1 MAIVYGDYPLKKKT
15 NSSTVSGSGSQSSY
29 DRRNGTADERYT
41 PTAAPS
47 KTIDDYKKDYA
58 AAAARGDAAGMKAA
72 NDGANAIRTAQGQAA
87 QVASN
92 DIAKVQSGGT
102 SGMVSNP
109 GRYDD
114 GGYSGSRPVQKP
126 AYPTPLKPDI
136 GISKPGQTPQLTPL
150 SVGTSGVPSY
160 TQAGTDS
167 YGKTIADYSRDYNDA
182 KAHGDAAGMQLAN
195 DRANAIRRATGQQ
208 EQYAT
213 ADINK
218 VAGGQYQQYYANNDL
233 RGVGNLYLGTMAT
246 NERNLDASEAAGN
259 TIRLEDYLPN
269 IVQLAR
275 NTGMDVGVAI
285 DMFVNNI
292 RNGRAVDG
300 GDVGVDYAA
309 LQPLYNSMG
318 PMNMNTEVNRFI
330 REYKNNG
337 LLYDPNSALY
347 GQSYGVG
354 LNAGTGVTRDPVT
367 GQLVPNPTGTAGQ
380 TVPFTGAGNGQSAAL
395 PTTGGAGT
403 TVGTGTGGTAG
414 SLSGYGVNDHSDL
427 IEAMNRYQQEAAL
440 AELRAAYETNLA
452 GLDRT
457 QASIAPQYA
466 SARNQAAAQAAIQ
479 QQAFNEYAAAN
490 GLNTGVGGQAQLAFG
505 NALQNDLAGIN
516 TAEANSMADLE
527 LQRSQAEI
535 DYNNAIAKARAEG
548 NYQLVQ
554 QLYQEKV
561 RVDEAY
567 REMIVWQAE
576 QDLARQQMAISQNQ
590 WQQSFDASQN
600 QYAQEQALQ
609 TAATLAQIGDFSGY
623 KALGYSDDQIAAM
636 TAYYQQSRTASEP
649 VLSYSQMAS
658 AIEAGDIT
666 PNVKQAYEYYM
677 GAPWTDGAAALY
689 QKSIGKSS
697 GGGDGGEGTSMT
709 LTTAKAMAEAGQ
721 FTDAVLD
728 TFHKAGYNDAYLNV
742 TYGYD
747 PGKGQPDAQEA
758 GYNDAYFRQAMNS
771 LSTLLAQGKGNA
783 AVSGL
788 DSIWS
793 KLSKAQKQQAQTLL
807 NGYGYT
813 YYE

>member
-92 DIAKVQSGGT
+92 DIARVQSGGT

-218 VAGGQYQQYYANNDL
+218 VAGGKYQQYYANNDL

-246 NERNLDASEAAGN
+246 NERNLDAAEAAGN

-300 GDVGVDYAA
+300 GDVGVDYAS
-309 LQPLYNSMG
+309 LQKLYNSMG

-380 TVPFTGAGNGQSAAL
+380 AIPFTGAGNGQSAAL
-395 PTTGGAGT
+395 PTTGG
-403 TVGTGTGGTAG
+403 TGTGGTAG
-414 SLSGYGVNDHSDL
+414 NLSGYGVNDHSDL

-440 AELRAAYETNLA
+440 AELRAAYEKNLA

-576 QDLARQQMAISQNQ
+576 QDLARQQLAISQNQ

-609 TAATLAQIGDFSGY
+609 TAATLAQLGDFSGY
-623 KALGYSDDQIAAM
+623 RALGYSDDQIAAM

-649 VLSYSQMAS
+649 VLSYSQMVS
-658 AIEAGDIT
+658 AIEAGNVT
-666 PNVKQAYEYYM
+666 PNVMQAYEYYM
-677 GAPWTDGAAALY
+677 GTPWTNGTAALY
-689 QKSIGKSS
+689 QKSTGKSS
-697 GGGDGGEGTSMT
+697 GGGGGGNDTSMT

-728 TFHKAGYNDAYLNV
+728 TFYKAGYNDAYLKV

>member
-15 NSSTVSGSGSQSSY
+15 NSSTVSGSGSQSSH

-92 DIAKVQSGGT
+92 DIARVQSGGT

-182 KAHGDAAGMQLAN
+182 KARGDAAGMQLAN
-195 DRANAIRRATGQQ
+195 DRANAIRRAAGQQ

-213 ADINK
+213 EDINR

-246 NERNLDASEAAGN
+246 NERNLDAAEAAGN

-309 LQPLYNSMG
+309 LQKQYNNMG
-318 PMNMNTEVNRFI
+318 AFNMNTEVNRFI

-337 LLYDPNSALY
+337 LLYDPESALY

-395 PTTGGAGT
+395 PTT
-403 TVGTGTGGTAG
+403 VGTGTGGTAG
-414 SLSGYGVNDHSDL
+414 SLSGYGINDYSDY

-440 AELRAAYETNLA
+440 AELRAAYEKNLA

-505 NALQNDLAGIN
+505 NALQNDLSGIN

-535 DYNNAIAKARAEG
+535 DYNNAIAQAQAEG

-576 QDLARQQMAISQNQ
+576 QDLARQQMAIRQNQ

-649 VLSYSQMAS
+649 VLSYSQMVS
-658 AIEAGDIT
+658 AIEAGNIT
-666 PNVKQAYEYYM
+666 PNVMQAYEYYM
-677 GAPWTDGAAALY
+677 GTPWTNGTAALY
-689 QKSIGKSS
+689 QKSTGKSS
-697 GGGDGGEGTSMT
+697 RGGGGGSGMSMT
-709 LTTAKAMAEAGQ
+709 LTTAKAMAEAKQ
-721 FTDAVLD
+721 FTDEVVD
-728 TFHKAGYNDAYLNV
+728 TFHKAGYNDAYLTV

-747 PGKGQPDAQEA
+747 PDKGQPDAQETGSSS
-758 GYNDAYFRQAMNS
+758 GYYNLVAN
-771 LSTLLAQGKGNA
+771 LSRLEDSSNA
-783 AVSGL
+783 SSVP
-788 DSIWS
+788 
-793 KLSKAQKQQAQTLL
+793 SKAKALIQSALNAGSITEDDARKLL
-807 NGYGYT
+807 RQYGYAV
-813 YYE
+813 

>member
-15 NSSTVSGSGSQSSY
+15 NSSTVSNSGSQSSY

-92 DIAKVQSGGT
+92 DIARVQSGGT

-114 GGYSGSRPVQKP
+114 GGYSGSGIVQKSVYTAP
-126 AYPTPLKPDI
+126 VSTP
-136 GISKPGQTPQLTPL
+136 GRG
-150 SVGTSGVPSY
+150 SGAASYTPSY

-182 KAHGDAAGMQLAN
+182 KARGDAAGMQLAN
-195 DRANAIRRATGQQ
+195 DRANAIRRAAGQQ

-213 ADINK
+213 EDINR

-246 NERNLDASEAAGN
+246 NERNLDAAEAAGN

-309 LQPLYNSMG
+309 LQKQYNNMG
-318 PMNMNTEVNRFI
+318 AFNMNTEVNRFI

-337 LLYDPNSALY
+337 LLYDPESALY

-395 PTTGGAGT
+395 PTT
-403 TVGTGTGGTAG
+403 VGTGTGGTAG
-414 SLSGYGVNDHSDL
+414 SLSGYGINDYSDY

-440 AELRAAYETNLA
+440 AELRAAYEKNLA

-505 NALQNDLAGIN
+505 NALQNDLSGIN

-535 DYNNAIAKARAEG
+535 DYNNAIAQAQAEG

-609 TAATLAQIGDFSGY
+609 TAATLAQLGDFSGY

-649 VLSYSQMAS
+649 VLSYSQMVS
-658 AIEAGDIT
+658 AIEAGNVT
-666 PNVKQAYEYYM
+666 PNVMQAYEYYM
-677 GAPWTDGAAALY
+677 GTPWTNGTAALY
-689 QKSIGKSS
+689 QKSTGKSS
-697 GGGDGGEGTSMT
+697 GGGGGGSGTSMT
-709 LTTAKAMAEAGQ
+709 LTTAKAMAEAKQ
-721 FTDAVLD
+721 FTDEVVD
-728 TFHKAGYNDAYLNV
+728 TFHKAGYNDAYLTV

-747 PGKGQPDAQEA
+747 PDKGQPDAQETGSSS
-758 GYNDAYFRQAMNS
+758 GYYNLVAN
-771 LSTLLAQGKGNA
+771 LSRLEASSNA
-783 AVSGL
+783 SSVP
-788 DSIWS
+788 
-793 KLSKAQKQQAQTLL
+793 SKAKALIQSALNAGSITEDDARKLL
-807 NGYGYT
+807 RQYGYAV
-813 YYE
+813 

>member
-1 MAIVYGDYPLKKKT
+1 
-15 NSSTVSGSGSQSSY
+15 
-29 DRRNGTADERYT
+29 
-41 PTAAPS
+41 
-47 KTIDDYKKDYA
+47 
-58 AAAARGDAAGMKAA
+58 
-72 NDGANAIRTAQGQAA
+72 
-87 QVASN
+87 
-92 DIAKVQSGGT
+92 
-102 SGMVSNP
+102 
-109 GRYDD
+109 
-114 GGYSGSRPVQKP
+114 
-126 AYPTPLKPDI
+126 
-136 GISKPGQTPQLTPL
+136 
-150 SVGTSGVPSY
+150 
-160 TQAGTDS
+160 
-167 YGKTIADYSRDYNDA
+167 
-182 KAHGDAAGMQLAN
+182 
-195 DRANAIRRATGQQ
+195 
-208 EQYAT
+208 
-213 ADINK
+213 
-218 VAGGQYQQYYANNDL
+218 
-233 RGVGNLYLGTMAT
+233 
-246 NERNLDASEAAGN
+246 
-259 TIRLEDYLPN
+259 
-269 IVQLAR
+269 
-275 NTGMDVGVAI
+275 MDVGVAI

-300 GDVGVDYAA
+300 GDVGVDYAS
-309 LQPLYNSMG
+309 LQKLYNSMG

-380 TVPFTGAGNGQSAAL
+380 AIPFTGAGNGQSAAL
-395 PTTGGAGT
+395 PTTGG
-403 TVGTGTGGTAG
+403 TGTGGTAG
-414 SLSGYGVNDHSDL
+414 NLSGYGVNDHSDL

-440 AELRAAYETNLA
+440 AELRAAYEKNLA

-505 NALQNDLAGIN
+505 NALQNDLSGIN

-535 DYNNAIAKARAEG
+535 DYNNAIAKAQAEG

-576 QDLARQQMAISQNQ
+576 QDLARQQLAIRQNQ

-609 TAATLAQIGDFSGY
+609 TAATLAQLGDFSGY
-623 KALGYSDDQIAAM
+623 RALGYSDDQIAAM

-649 VLSYSQMAS
+649 VLSYSQMVS
-658 AIEAGDIT
+658 AIEAGNVT
-666 PNVKQAYEYYM
+666 PNVMQAYEYYM
-677 GAPWTDGAAALY
+677 GTPWTNGTAALY
-689 QKSIGKSS
+689 QKSTGKSS
-697 GGGDGGEGTSMT
+697 GGGGGGNDTSMT

-728 TFHKAGYNDAYLNV
+728 TFYKAGYNDAYLKV

>member
-29 DRRNGTADERYT
+29 DRRNGTSDESYT
-41 PTAAPS
+41 PTAASS

-167 YGKTIADYSRDYNDA
+167 YGKTIADYSLDYNDA
-182 KAHGDAAGMQLAN
+182 KARGDAAGMQLAN

-213 ADINK
+213 ADINR

-246 NERNLDASEAAGN
+246 NERNLDAAEAAGN

-300 GDVGVDYAA
+300 GDVGVDYAS
-309 LQPLYNSMG
+309 LQKLYNNMG
-318 PMNMNTEVNRFI
+318 AFNMNTEVNRFI

-395 PTTGGAGT
+395 PTT
-403 TVGTGTGGTAG
+403 VGTGTGGTAG
-414 SLSGYGVNDHSDL
+414 SLSGYGINDYSDY

-440 AELRAAYETNLA
+440 AELRAAYEKNLA

-505 NALQNDLAGIN
+505 NALQNDLSGIN

-535 DYNNAIAKARAEG
+535 DYNNAIAQARAEG

-576 QDLARQQMAISQNQ
+576 QDLARQQMAIRQNQ

-649 VLSYSQMAS
+649 VLSYSQMVS
-658 AIEAGDIT
+658 AIEAGNIT
-666 PNVKQAYEYYM
+666 PNVMQAYEYYM
-677 GAPWTDGAAALY
+677 GTPWTNGTAALY
-689 QKSIGKSS
+689 QKSTGKSS
-697 GGGDGGEGTSMT
+697 RGGGGGSGTSMT
-709 LTTAKAMAEAGQ
+709 LTTAK
-721 FTDAVLD
+721 
-728 TFHKAGYNDAYLNV
+728 
-742 TYGYD
+742 
-747 PGKGQPDAQEA
+747 GQPDAQETGSSS
-758 GYNDAYFRQAMNS
+758 GYYNLVAN
-771 LSTLLAQGKGNA
+771 LSRLEDSSNA
-783 AVSGL
+783 SSVP
-788 DSIWS
+788 
-793 KLSKAQKQQAQTLL
+793 SKAKALIQSALNAGSITEDDARKLL
-807 NGYGYT
+807 RQYGYAV
-813 YYE
+813 

>member
-15 NSSTVSGSGSQSSY
+15 SSSTVSGSGSQSSY
-29 DRRNGTADERYT
+29 DRRNGTSDERYT

-92 DIAKVQSGGT
+92 DIARVQSGGT

-114 GGYSGSRPVQKP
+114 GGYSGSGIVQKSVYTAP
-126 AYPTPLKPDI
+126 VSTP
-136 GISKPGQTPQLTPL
+136 GRG
-150 SVGTSGVPSY
+150 SGAASYTPSY

-182 KAHGDAAGMQLAN
+182 KARGDAAGMQLAN
-195 DRANAIRRATGQQ
+195 DRANAIRRAAGQQ

-213 ADINK
+213 EDINR

-246 NERNLDASEAAGN
+246 NERNLDAAEAAGN

-309 LQPLYNSMG
+309 LQKQYNNMG
-318 PMNMNTEVNRFI
+318 AFNMNTEVNRFI

-337 LLYDPNSALY
+337 LLYDPESALY

-395 PTTGGAGT
+395 PTT
-403 TVGTGTGGTAG
+403 VGTGTGGTAG
-414 SLSGYGVNDHSDL
+414 SLSGYGINDYSDY

-440 AELRAAYETNLA
+440 AELRAAYEKNLA

-505 NALQNDLAGIN
+505 NALQNDLSGIN

-535 DYNNAIAKARAEG
+535 DYNNAIAQARAEG

-658 AIEAGDIT
+658 AIEAGNIT
-666 PNVKQAYEYYM
+666 PNVMQAYEYYM
-677 GAPWTDGAAALY
+677 GTPWTNGTAALY
-689 QKSIGKSS
+689 QKSTGKSS

-728 TFHKAGYNDAYLNV
+728 TFHKAGYNDAYLKV